1 MSKLLGVPLKK
12 PSEVDIVKPLN
23 NLIQST
29 YNGATTDEKAK
40 YAESVNEFSK
50 QRNTAIWKFFE
61 KYEASLEVV
70 YAYYDQICALETKIS
85 VSELQIPFKWKDAF
99 DKGSIFGGKISLTHT
114 SLMYEKVCVLF
125 NIAAL
130 QSNVAAS
137 QALDTD
143 EGLKLAIKLLQQ
155 SAGIFQYLK
164 GATPA
169 ALPSEPTPDL
179 SQDTLV
185 VLQALMVAQAQEVFI
200 LKAIKDNMKDQI
212 IAKLCCQGEEFYA
225 DVLRAMQKESVR
237 SLWEKE
243 WIPTVAGKQAG
254 FHALT
259 QLYQSLVCRSAKK
272 IGEEIARLRNAIDLF
287 KAAQSRGGNET
298 YLDEYFSRAKR
309 NLAESTKDNEFIY
322 NEMIPELST
331 LASPGKAQLA
341 KPLPIPVPLAS
352 NFKDIFSNLV
362 PVELHRALTAS
373 DMRKNEI
380 VNGEIMKL
388 RESTQTLNA
397 VLASLN
403 LPAAVETTDGNNGL
417 PPSLKEKAHEVRQKG
432 GIENVQTLLKDLP
445 ELLSRNREILD
456 ETERLLDEERDSD
469 NQLRAQFKE
478 RWTRISSDKL
488 TEMFR
493 TNAKKYREVITNAIE
508 ADKVVRQKFEA
519 NQKGIQLLSLSPEQ
533 IQQSLPSASGSVDPN
548 CSSVQRLK
556 HLMEAVETI
565 KAERDAVESELKSA
579 TFNMKDEFL
588 HALQKDGAID
598 EPALSLARIG
608 QVINPLQQQVKE
620 SIERQQSLV
629 ADIQSAHGDFV
640 SETGNCGSSRDKL
653 YQELASAY
661 DSYVELSGNLQE
673 GTKFYNDL
681 TQLLVVFQ
689 NKISDFVFARK
700 TEKEELLKDLT
711 TESSRQACP
720 ATPAL
725 PSHYASTSGSGSDI
739 PSTPSGG
746 APYVPAATA
755 GAPSAIPYPTQVQGM
770 PVPFGAT
777 PGVPYPAY
785 VPAPMPQ
792 SFNPYATLPYPGNY
806 QYPGF
811 PQGPPP
817 GHYGTYPGTYAQQ
830 QGGYPNQQKPPGW

>member
-1 MSKLLGVPLKK
+1 MSKFLGVPLKK
-12 PSEVDIVKPLN
+12 PSEVDVVKPLN

-29 YNGATTDEKAK
+29 YNGATEEEKAK
-40 YAESVNEFSK
+40 YAEAVNEFSK
-50 QRNTAIWKFFE
+50 QRNNAIWKFFE
-61 KYEASLEVV
+61 KYEASLEIV

-114 SLMYEKVCVLF
+114 SLLYEKVCVLF

-130 QSNVAAS
+130 QSSIAAS
-137 QALDTD
+137 QQLDSD

-169 ALPSEPTPDL
+169 AVPSEPTPDL
-179 SQDTLV
+179 SQDTLT

-212 IAKLCCQGEEFYA
+212 IAKLCCQAEEFYA

-259 QLYQSLVCRSAKK
+259 QLYQSLVCRAAKK

-298 YLDEYFSRAKR
+298 YLDDYFSRAKR

-322 NEMIPELST
+322 NEIIPDLST

-341 KPLPIPVPLAS
+341 KPLPIGVPMAG
-352 NFKDIFSNLV
+352 NFKDIFTALV

-373 DMRKNEI
+373 DMRRNEI
-380 VNGEIMKL
+380 VNMEIMKL

-403 LPAAVETTDGNNGL
+403 LPAAVETADGNSGL
-417 PPSLKEKAHEVRQKG
+417 PPSLKDKAVEVRQKG

-445 ELLSRNREILD
+445 ELLNRNREILD

-519 NQKGIQLLSLSPEQ
+519 NQKGIQLLSLPPDQ

-556 HLMEAVETI
+556 KLMDDVETI
-565 KAERDAVESELKSA
+565 KAEREAIESELKGA
-579 TFNMKDEFL
+579 TFDMKDEFL
-588 HALQKDGAID
+588 IALQKDGAID

-608 QVINPLQQQVKE
+608 QVLNPLQQQVRE
-620 SIERQQSLV
+620 SVERQQSLV

-640 SETGNCGSSRDKL
+640 LETGSCGSSRDTL
-653 YQELASAY
+653 YQELATAY
-661 DSYVELSGNLQE
+661 DSYIELSGNLQE

-739 PSTPSGG
+739 PPGSAPCVPPVAST
-746 APYVPAATA
+746 AN
-755 GAPSAIPYPTQVQGM
+755 IPYPAQVQGM
-770 PVPFGAT
+770 PIPYGAQ

-792 SFNPYATLPYPGNY
+792 SFNPYATLPYPGTY
-806 QYPGF
+806 QYQGF

-817 GHYGTYPGTYAQQ
+817 GHYGTYPGSYANQ
-830 QGGYPNQQKPPGW
+830 QGGYPNQKPPGW

>member
-1 MSKLLGVPLKK
+1 MSKFLGVPLKK
-12 PSEVDIVKPLN
+12 PSEVDVIKPLN

-29 YNGATTDEKAK
+29 YNGASEEEKSK
-40 YAESVNEFSK
+40 YAEAVNEFSK

-61 KYEASLEVV
+61 KYEASLEIV

-114 SLMYEKVCVLF
+114 SLLYEKVCVLF

-130 QSNVAAS
+130 QSNIAAN
-137 QALDTD
+137 QPLDSD
-143 EGLKLAIKLLQQ
+143 DGLKLTIKLLQQ

-169 ALPSEPTPDL
+169 AVPSEPTPDL
-179 SQDTLV
+179 SQDTLT

-200 LKAIKDNMKDQI
+200 LKSIKDNMKDQI
-212 IAKLCCQGEEFYA
+212 IAKLCCQAEESYA

-243 WIPTVAGKQAG
+243 WIPTIAGKQAG

-259 QLYQSLVCRSAKK
+259 QLYQSLVCRAAKK

-287 KAAQSRGGNET
+287 KAAQTRGGNET

-322 NEMIPELST
+322 NEIIPELST
-331 LASPGKAQLA
+331 LTSPGKAQLA
-341 KPLPIPVPLAS
+341 KPLPIPVPMAA
-352 NFKDIFSNLV
+352 NFKDIFSSLV

-373 DMRKNEI
+373 DMRRNEI
-380 VNGEIMKL
+380 VNVEIMKL
-388 RESTQTLNA
+388 REATQTLNA

-403 LPAAVETTDGNNGL
+403 LPAAVETADGNSGL
-417 PPSLKEKAHEVRQKG
+417 PPSLKEKANEVRQKG
-432 GIENVQTLLKDLP
+432 GIENVQTMLKDLP
-445 ELLSRNREILD
+445 ELLNRNREILD

-478 RWTRISSDKL
+478 RWTRISSEKL

-519 NQKGIQLLSLSPEQ
+519 NQKGIQLLSLPPDQ

-556 HLMEAVETI
+556 KLMDDVETI
-565 KAERDAVESELKSA
+565 KAEREAIESELKGA

-588 HALQKDGAID
+588 IALQKDGAID

-608 QVINPLQQQVKE
+608 QVLNPLQQQVRE
-620 SIERQQSLV
+620 SVERQQSLV
-629 ADIQSAHGDFV
+629 TEIQSAHGAFV
-640 SETGNCGSSRDKL
+640 SETGSCGSSRDTL
-653 YQELASAY
+653 YQELATAF
-661 DSYVELSGNLQE
+661 DSYIELSGNLQE

-739 PSTPSGG
+739 PPGSAPSV
-746 APYVPAATA
+746 PPAASTA
-755 GAPSAIPYPTQVQGM
+755 NMPYPAQVQGM
-770 PVPFGAT
+770 PIPYGAQ

-806 QYPGF
+806 QYQGF

-817 GHYGTYPGTYAQQ
+817 GHYGTYPGSYANQ
-830 QGGYPNQQKPPGW
+830 QGGYPNQKPPGW

>member
-12 PSEVDIVKPLN
+12 PSEVDIIKPLN

-29 YNGATTDEKAK
+29 YNGASAEEKAQ
-40 YAESVNEFSK
+40 YADAVNEFSK

-85 VSELQIPFKWKDAF
+85 AGELQIPFKWKDAF
-99 DKGSIFGGKISLTHT
+99 DKGSIFGDKISLTHT
-114 SLMYEKVCVLF
+114 SLLYEKVCVLF

-130 QSNVAAS
+130 QSSVASS
-137 QALDTD
+137 QQLDTD

-169 ALPSEPTPDL
+169 AVPSEPTPDL
-179 SQDTLV
+179 SQDTLI

-200 LKAIKDNMKDQI
+200 LKAIKDNMKEQI

-237 SLWEKE
+237 RLWEKE

-259 QLYQSLVCRSAKK
+259 QLYQSLVCRSSKK

-341 KPLPIPVPLAS
+341 KPLPLATPMS
-352 NFKDIFSNLV
+352 GNFRDIFSNLV

-380 VNGEIMKL
+380 VNAEIMKL
-388 RESTQTLNA
+388 RDATQTLNA

-403 LPAAVETTDGNNGL
+403 LPAAVEITDGSSGL
-417 PPSLKEKAHEVRQKG
+417 PPSLREKAHEVREKG

-445 ELLSRNREILD
+445 ELLNRNREILD

-493 TNAKKYREVITNAIE
+493 TNSKKYREVITNAIE

-519 NQKGIQLLSLSPEQ
+519 NQKGIELLSLPPEQ

-548 CSSVQRLK
+548 CSSVLRLK
-556 HLMEAVETI
+556 QLMEAVETI

-588 HALQKDGAID
+588 LALQKDGAID

-608 QVINPLQQQVKE
+608 QVLNPLQAQVKE
-620 SIERQQSLV
+620 SVERQASLV
-629 ADIQSAHGDFV
+629 ADIQSAHAAFV

-653 YQELASAY
+653 YQELATAY
-661 DSYVELSGNLQE
+661 DSYIELSGNLQE

-711 TESSRQACP
+711 TESSRQAPP

-725 PSHYASTSGSGSDI
+725 PSHYASTSGSGSDF
-739 PSTPSGG
+739 PN
-746 APYVPAATA
+746 VPA
-755 GAPSAIPYPTQVQGM
+755 GAPP
-770 PVPFGAT
+770 AT
-777 PGVPYPAY
+777 AAAANVPYPAQVHMPVPYGASSNVPYPTY
-785 VPAPMPQ
+785 VPPPMPQ

-806 QYPGF
+806 QYGGF

-817 GHYGTYPGTYAQQ
+817 GHYGTYPGSFAHQ
-830 QGGYPNQQKPPGW
+830 QGGYPNQKPPGW

>member
-1 MSKLLGVPLKK
+1 MSKFLSVPLKK

-29 YNGATTDEKAK
+29 YNGASEEEKAK
-40 YAESVNEFSK
+40 YLEAVNEFAK

-114 SLMYEKVCVLF
+114 SLLYEKVCVLF

-130 QSNVAAS
+130 QSSIAAS
-137 QALDTD
+137 QQLDND
-143 EGLKLAIKLLQQ
+143 EGLKMAIKLLQQ

-169 ALPSEPTPDL
+169 AVPSEPTPDI

-185 VLQALMVAQAQEVFI
+185 VMQALMVAQAQEVFI
-200 LKAIKDNMKDQI
+200 LKAIKDNMNNLI

-259 QLYQSLVCRSAKK
+259 QLYQSLVCRAAKK

-309 NLAESTKDNEFIY
+309 HLAESTKDNEFIY

-341 KPLPIPVPLAS
+341 KSLGIASPMAS
-352 NFKDIFSNLV
+352 NFRDIFTNLV

-380 VNGEIMKL
+380 VNVEIMKL

-403 LPAAVETTDGNNGL
+403 LPAAVETADSNSGL
-417 PPSLKEKAHEVRQKG
+417 PPSLKEKAVEVRQKG
-432 GIENVQTLLKDLP
+432 GVENVKTMLKELPDLLN
-445 ELLSRNREILD
+445 RNREILD

-493 TNAKKYREVITNAIE
+493 TNAKKYREVINNAIE
-508 ADKVVRQKFEA
+508 ADKVVRQKFES
-519 NQKGIQLLSLSPEQ
+519 NQNGIQLLSMSPEE

-556 HLMEAVETI
+556 QLMEDVETI
-565 KAERDAVESELKSA
+565 KAERDAIESELKSA
-579 TFNMKDEFL
+579 TFDMKNEFL
-588 HALQKDGAID
+588 LALQKDGAID
-598 EPALSLARIG
+598 EPALSLSRIG
-608 QVINPLQQQVKE
+608 QVLNPLQQQVRE
-620 SIERQQSLV
+620 SVDRQQSLV
-629 ADIQSAHGDFV
+629 ADIQSAHGAFV
-640 SETGNCGSSRDKL
+640 SETGSCGSSRDTL
-653 YQELASAY
+653 YQELATAY
-661 DSYVELSGNLQE
+661 DSYIELSGNLQE

-700 TEKEELLKDLT
+700 TEKEELMKDLT
-711 TESSRQACP
+711 TASSRQACP
-720 ATPAL
+720 ATPSL

-739 PSTPSGG
+739 PSNPAGSAPS
-746 APYVPAATA
+746 VPAAA
-755 GAPSAIPYPTQVQGM
+755 AAANMPYPSQVHGM
-770 PVPFGAT
+770 PVPYGAQQ
-777 PGVPYPAY
+777 GMPYPAY
-785 VPAPMPQ
+785 VPPPMPQ
-792 SFNPYATLPYPGNY
+792 SFNPYATLPYPGNF
-806 QYPGF
+806 QYPGGY

-817 GHYGTYPGTYAQQ
+817 GHYGTYPGSYAPQQ
-830 QGGYPNQQKPPGW
+830 QGGYPNQKPPGW

>member
-1 MSKLLGVPLKK
+1 MSKILGVPLKK

-29 YNGATTDEKAK
+29 YNGASAEEKAS
-40 YAESVNEFSK
+40 YAEAVNEFAK

-70 YAYYDQICALETKIS
+70 YAYYDQICALETKIA

-114 SLMYEKVCVLF
+114 SLIYEKVCVLF

-130 QSNVAAS
+130 QSCVAS
-137 QALDTD
+137 TQALDTD
-143 EGLKLAIKLLQQ
+143 EGQKLAIKLLQQ

-169 ALPSEPTPDL
+169 AVPSEPTPDL

-212 IAKLCCQGEEFYA
+212 VAKLCCQGEEFYA

-243 WIPTVAGKQAG
+243 WIPTIAAKQAG

-259 QLYQSLVCRSAKK
+259 QLYQSLVCRAAKR
-272 IGEEIARLRNAIDLF
+272 IGEEIARLRNSVDLF

-322 NEMIPELST
+322 NEIIPDLST

-341 KPLPIPVPLAS
+341 KPISIAVPMAS
-352 NFKDIFSNLV
+352 SFKDIFTNLV

-380 VNGEIMKL
+380 VNAEIMKL
-388 RESTQTLNA
+388 REATQTLNA

-403 LPAAVETTDGNNGL
+403 LPAAVETTDSGCGL
-417 PPSLKEKAHEVRQKG
+417 PPSLREKANEVRSKG

-445 ELLSRNREILD
+445 DLLSRNREILD

-493 TNAKKYREVITNAIE
+493 TNAKKYREVINNAIE

-519 NQKGIQLLSLSPEQ
+519 NQKGIELLSLPPEQ

-556 HLMEAVETI
+556 QLMEAVETI
-565 KAERDAVESELKSA
+565 KAERDATEAELKSA

-608 QVINPLQQQVKE
+608 QVLNPLQSQVKE
-620 SIERQQSLV
+620 SVERQQTLV
-629 ADIQSAHGDFV
+629 ADIQNAHATFV

-653 YQELASAY
+653 YKELATAY
-661 DSYVELSGNLQE
+661 DSYIELSGNLQE

-689 NKISDFVFARK
+689 NKISDFCFARK

-711 TESSRQACP
+711 TESSRQAPP

-725 PSHYASTSGSGSDI
+725 PSHYASTSGGDVPDI
-739 PSTPSGG
+739 PSMQAGG
-746 APYVPAATA
+746 SAPVPAAMNM
-755 GAPSAIPYPTQVQGM
+755 PYPAQVHGM
-770 PVPFGAT
+770 PVPYGAT
-777 PGVPYPAY
+777 PGVPYPTY
-785 VPAPMPQ
+785 VPPPMPQ
-792 SFNPYATLPYPGNY
+792 SFNPYATLPYPGTY
-806 QYPGF
+806 QYPGV
-811 PQGPPP
+811 PQGPAP
-817 GHYGTYPGTYAQQ
+817 GHYGTYPGSFAHQ
-830 QGGYPNQQKPPGW
+830 QGGYPNQKPPGW

>member
-1 MSKLLGVPLKK
+1 MWKFLGVPLKK
-12 PSEVDIVKPLN
+12 PSEVDVVKPLN

-29 YNGATTDEKAK
+29 YNGATEEEKGK
-40 YAESVNEFSK
+40 YAEAVNEFSK

-61 KYEASLEVV
+61 KYEASLEIV

-114 SLMYEKVCVLF
+114 SLLYEKVCVLF

-130 QSNVAAS
+130 QSSIAAN
-137 QALDTD
+137 QQLDSD

-169 ALPSEPTPDL
+169 AVPSEPTPDL
-179 SQDTLV
+179 SQDTLT

-212 IAKLCCQGEEFYA
+212 IAKLCCQAEEFYA

-243 WIPTVAGKQAG
+243 WIPNIAGKQAG

-259 QLYQSLVCRSAKK
+259 QLYQSLVCRASKK
-272 IGEEIARLRNAIDLF
+272 IGEEIARLRNAIELF

-322 NEMIPELST
+322 NEIIPDLST

-341 KPLPIPVPLAS
+341 KPLPIGVPLAA
-352 NFKDIFSNLV
+352 NFKDIFSSLV

-373 DMRKNEI
+373 DMRRNEI
-380 VNGEIMKL
+380 VNVEIMKL

-403 LPAAVETTDGNNGL
+403 LPAAVETADGNSGL
-417 PPSLKEKAHEVRQKG
+417 PPSLKDKAVEVRQKG
-432 GIENVQTLLKDLP
+432 GIENVQTMLKDLP
-445 ELLSRNREILD
+445 ELLNRNREILD
-456 ETERLLDEERDSD
+456 ETDRLLDEERDSD

-519 NQKGIQLLSLSPEQ
+519 NQKGIQLLSLPPDQ

-556 HLMEAVETI
+556 KLMDDVETI
-565 KAERDAVESELKSA
+565 KAEREAVESELKSA
-579 TFNMKDEFL
+579 TFDMKDEFL
-588 HALQKDGAID
+588 IALQKDGAID

-608 QVINPLQQQVKE
+608 QVLNPLQQQVRE
-620 SIERQQSLV
+620 SVERQQSLV

-640 SETGNCGSSRDKL
+640 SETGSCGSSRDTL
-653 YQELASAY
+653 YQELATAY
-661 DSYVELSGNLQE
+661 DSYIELSGNLLE

-739 PSTPSGG
+739 PPGS
-746 APYVPAATA
+746 
-755 GAPSAIPYPTQVQGM
+755 APSVPPVASTANIPYPAQVHGM
-770 PVPFGAT
+770 PIPYGAQ
-777 PGVPYPAY
+777 PGVPYPSY

-792 SFNPYATLPYPGNY
+792 SFNPYATLQYPGTAY
-806 QYPGF
+806 QYQGF

-817 GHYGTYPGTYAQQ
+817 GHYGTYPGSYANQ
-830 QGGYPNQQKPPGW
+830 QGGYPNQKPPGW

>member
-1 MSKLLGVPLKK
+1 MSKFLGVPLKK
-12 PSEVDIVKPLN
+12 PSEVDVIKPLN

-29 YNGATTDEKAK
+29 YNGASEEEKGK
-40 YAESVNEFSK
+40 YAEAVNEFSK

-61 KYEASLEVV
+61 KYEASLEIV

-99 DKGSIFGGKISLTHT
+99 DKGSIFGNKISLTHT
-114 SLMYEKVCVLF
+114 SLLYEKVCVLF

-130 QSNVAAS
+130 QSSIAAN
-137 QALDTD
+137 QPLDSD
-143 EGLKLAIKLLQQ
+143 DGLKLTIKLLQQ

-169 ALPSEPTPDL
+169 AVPSEPTPDL
-179 SQDTLV
+179 SQDSLT

-212 IAKLCCQGEEFYA
+212 IAKLCCQAEESYA

-243 WIPTVAGKQAG
+243 WIPTIAGKQAG

-259 QLYQSLVCRSAKK
+259 QLYQSLVCRAAKK

-287 KAAQSRGGNET
+287 KAAQTRGGNET

-322 NEMIPELST
+322 NEIIPDLST
-331 LASPGKAQLA
+331 LTPPGKAQLA
-341 KPLPIPVPLAS
+341 KPLAIAVPMAA
-352 NFKDIFSNLV
+352 NFKDIFSSLV

-373 DMRKNEI
+373 DMRRNEI
-380 VNGEIMKL
+380 VNVEIMKL
-388 RESTQTLNA
+388 REATQTLNA

-403 LPAAVETTDGNNGL
+403 LPAAVETADGNSGL
-417 PPSLKEKAHEVRQKG
+417 PPSLKEKANEVRQKG

-445 ELLSRNREILD
+445 ELLNRNREILD

-519 NQKGIQLLSLSPEQ
+519 NQKGIQLLSLPPDQ

-556 HLMEAVETI
+556 KLMDDVETI
-565 KAERDAVESELKSA
+565 KAEREAIESELKGA

-588 HALQKDGAID
+588 IALQKDGAID

-608 QVINPLQQQVKE
+608 QVLNPLQQQVRE
-620 SIERQQSLV
+620 SVERQQSLV
-629 ADIQSAHGDFV
+629 SDIQSAHGAFV
-640 SETGNCGSSRDKL
+640 SETGSCGSSRDTL
-653 YQELASAY
+653 YQELATAF
-661 DSYVELSGNLQE
+661 DSYIELSGNLQE

-739 PSTPSGG
+739 PPGSAPGVPPVAST
-746 APYVPAATA
+746 AN
-755 GAPSAIPYPTQVQGM
+755 IPYPAQVHGM
-770 PVPFGAT
+770 PIPYGAQ

-806 QYPGF
+806 QYQGF
-811 PQGPPP
+811 PQGPQP
-817 GHYGTYPGTYAQQ
+817 GHYGTYPGSYANQ
-830 QGGYPNQQKPPGW
+830 QGGYPNQKPPGW

>member
-1 MSKLLGVPLKK
+1 
-12 PSEVDIVKPLN
+12 
-23 NLIQST
+23 
-29 YNGATTDEKAK
+29 
-40 YAESVNEFSK
+40 
-50 QRNTAIWKFFE
+50 
-61 KYEASLEVV
+61 
-70 YAYYDQICALETKIS
+70 
-85 VSELQIPFKWKDAF
+85 
-99 DKGSIFGGKISLTHT
+99 
-114 SLMYEKVCVLF
+114 
-125 NIAAL
+125 
-130 QSNVAAS
+130 
-137 QALDTD
+137 
-143 EGLKLAIKLLQQ
+143 
-155 SAGIFQYLK
+155 
-164 GATPA
+164 
-169 ALPSEPTPDL
+169 
-179 SQDTLV
+179 
-185 VLQALMVAQAQEVFI
+185 
-200 LKAIKDNMKDQI
+200 MKDQI

-259 QLYQSLVCRSAKK
+259 QLYQSLVCRSAKR
-272 IGEEIARLRNAIDLF
+272 IGEEIARLRNAVELF
-287 KAAQSRGGNET
+287 KAAQSRGGNDT
-298 YLDEYFSRAKR
+298 YLDEYFTRAKR

-322 NEMIPELST
+322 NEMIPELSS

-341 KPLPIPVPLAS
+341 KPLPLAAPMAT
-352 NFKDIFSNLV
+352 NFKDIFSSLV

-380 VNGEIMKL
+380 VNTEIMKL

-403 LPAAVETTDGNNGL
+403 LPAAVETTDANSGL
-417 PPSLKEKAHEVRQKG
+417 PPSLREKANEVREKG
-432 GIENVQTLLKDLP
+432 GIEHLQTMLKDLP
-445 ELLSRNREILD
+445 ELLNRNREILD

-493 TNAKKYREVITNAIE
+493 TNSKKYREVITNAIE

-519 NQKGIQLLSLSPEQ
+519 NQKGIELLSMPPEQ

-579 TFNMKDEFL
+579 TFNMKDDFL
-588 HALQKDGAID
+588 LALQKDGAID
-598 EPALSLARIG
+598 EPALSLSRIG
-608 QVINPLQQQVKE
+608 QVLSPLQAQVKE
-620 SIERQQSLV
+620 SVERQTTLV
-629 ADIQSAHGDFV
+629 ADIQSAHGTFV
-640 SETGNCGSSRDKL
+640 AETGTCGSSRDTL
-653 YQELASAY
+653 YQELATAY
-661 DSYVELSGNLQE
+661 DSYIELSGNLQE

-711 TESSRQACP
+711 TESSRQAPP

-725 PSHYASTSGSGSDI
+725 PSHYASTSGSGSGEFDLVWNFPMHYKLTLISPFLLDI
-739 PSTPSGG
+739 PNVPATAAASN
-746 APYVPAATA
+746 APYPAQVHMPLPY
-755 GAPSAIPYPTQVQGM
+755 GASANVPYPT
-770 PVPFGAT
+770 
-777 PGVPYPAY
+777 Y
-785 VPAPMPQ
+785 VPPPMPQ
-792 SFNPYATLPYPGNY
+792 SFNPYATLPYPG
-806 QYPGF
+806 GA
-811 PQGPPP
+811 
-817 GHYGTYPGTYAQQ
+817 YA
-830 QGGYPNQQKPPGW
+830 

>member
-1 MSKLLGVPLKK
+1 MSKFLGVPLKK
-12 PSEVDIVKPLN
+12 PSEVDVVKPLN

-29 YNGATTDEKAK
+29 YNGASEEEKAK
-40 YAESVNEFSK
+40 YAEAVNEFSK

-130 QSNVAAS
+130 QSSIAAN
-137 QALDTD
+137 QELDTD

-169 ALPSEPTPDL
+169 AVPSEPTPDL
-179 SQDTLV
+179 SQDTLI

-200 LKAIKDNMKDQI
+200 LKAIKDNMKEQI
-212 IAKLCCQGEEFYA
+212 VAKLCCQAEEFYA

-243 WIPTVAGKQAG
+243 WIPTIAGKQAG

-259 QLYQSLVCRSAKK
+259 QLYQSLVCRASKK
-272 IGEEIARLRNAIDLF
+272 IGEEIARLRNSVDLF

-341 KPLPIPVPLAS
+341 KPLPIAHPLAA
-352 NFKDIFSNLV
+352 NFKDIFAALV

-373 DMRKNEI
+373 DMRRNEI
-380 VNGEIMKL
+380 VNVEIMKL

-403 LPAAVETTDGNNGL
+403 LPAAVETADGNSGL
-417 PPSLKEKAHEVRQKG
+417 PPSLKDKATEVREKG

-445 ELLSRNREILD
+445 ELLNRNREILD

-519 NQKGIQLLSLSPEQ
+519 NQKGIQLLSLPPDQ

-556 HLMEAVETI
+556 KLMEDVETI
-565 KAERDAVESELKSA
+565 KAEREAVESELKGA
-579 TFNMKDEFL
+579 TFDMKDEFL
-588 HALQKDGAID
+588 LALQKDGAID

-608 QVINPLQQQVKE
+608 QVLNPLQQQVRE
-620 SIERQQSLV
+620 SVERQKSLV
-629 ADIQSAHGDFV
+629 ADIQSAHGAFV
-640 SETGNCGSSRDKL
+640 SETGSCGSSRDTL
-653 YQELASAY
+653 YQELATAY
-661 DSYVELSGNLQE
+661 DSYIELSGNLQE

-739 PSTPSGG
+739 PAGG
-746 APYVPAATA
+746 APSVPPATA
-755 GAPSAIPYPTQVQGM
+755 AANVPYPAQVHGM
-770 PVPFGAT
+770 PVPYGAQ
-777 PGVPYPAY
+777 PGMPYPAY

-806 QYPGF
+806 QYQGF

-817 GHYGTYPGTYAQQ
+817 GHYGTYPGSYANQ
-830 QGGYPNQQKPPGW
+830 QGGYPNQKPPGW

>member
-1 MSKLLGVPLKK
+1 MPTSRL
-12 PSEVDIVKPLN
+12 
-23 NLIQST
+23 
-29 YNGATTDEKAK
+29 
-40 YAESVNEFSK
+40 
-50 QRNTAIWKFFE
+50 
-61 KYEASLEVV
+61 AS
-70 YAYYDQICALETKIS
+70 
-85 VSELQIPFKWKDAF
+85 
-99 DKGSIFGGKISLTHT
+99 
-114 SLMYEKVCVLF
+114 
-125 NIAAL
+125 
-130 QSNVAAS
+130 
-137 QALDTD
+137 
-143 EGLKLAIKLLQQ
+143 
-155 SAGIFQYLK
+155 
-164 GATPA
+164 
-169 ALPSEPTPDL
+169 
-179 SQDTLV
+179 
-185 VLQALMVAQAQEVFI
+185 
-200 LKAIKDNMKDQI
+200 DNMKDQI

-259 QLYQSLVCRSAKK
+259 QLYQSLVCRSAKR
-272 IGEEIARLRNAIDLF
+272 IGEEIARLCNAVELF

-322 NEMIPELST
+322 NEMIPELSS

-341 KPLPIPVPLAS
+341 KPLPISAPMAG
-352 NFKDIFSNLV
+352 NFKDIFTNLV

-380 VNGEIMKL
+380 VNVEIMKL

-403 LPAAVETTDGNNGL
+403 LPAAVETTDGNCGL
-417 PPSLKEKAHEVRQKG
+417 PPSLREKANEVREKG
-432 GIENVQTLLKDLP
+432 GIENLQTMLKDLP
-445 ELLSRNREILD
+445 ELLNRNREILD
-456 ETERLLDEERDSD
+456 ETERLMDEERDSD

-478 RWTRISSDKL
+478 RWSRISSDKL

-519 NQKGIQLLSLSPEQ
+519 NQKGIELLSMSPEQ
-533 IQQSLPSASGSVDPN
+533 IQQALPSASGSVDPN

-556 HLMEAVETI
+556 QLMEAVDTI

-588 HALQKDGAID
+588 LALQKDGAID

-608 QVINPLQQQVKE
+608 QVLNPLQAQVKE
-620 SIERQQSLV
+620 SVERQQTLV
-629 ADIQSAHGDFV
+629 ADIQSAHATFV

-653 YQELASAY
+653 YQELATAY

-711 TESSRQACP
+711 TESSRQAPP

-725 PSHYASTSGSGSDI
+725 PSHYASTSGSGSG
-739 PSTPSGG
+739 TF
-746 APYVPAATA
+746 YCTRN
-755 GAPSAIPYPTQVQGM
+755 QLL
-770 PVPFGAT
+770 
-777 PGVPYPAY
+777 AY
-785 VPAPMPQ
+785 
-792 SFNPYATLPYPGNY
+792 
-806 QYPGF
+806 
-811 PQGPPP
+811 
-817 GHYGTYPGTYAQQ
+817 
-830 QGGYPNQQKPPGW
+830 